1 MNFSEIENWIR
12 EELIFNQNLSLNRV
26 AKGVKLFDI
35 SLNDSETNHKEKLNS
50 FLRKSIRLI
59 DKKQQNDVNW
69 FKINMIDNAITQLVG
84 IGKIE
89 NRNDL
94 SLIFELLTNDTAD
107 QSGDTIIGLF
117 DKNKNW
123 IMKITNNQDENR
135 IIVKIYGTER
145 ITEKLKEVYY

>member
-1 MNFSEIENWIR
+1 
-12 EELIFNQNLSLNRV
+12 
-26 AKGVKLFDI
+26 
-35 SLNDSETNHKEKLNS
+35 
-50 FLRKSIRLI
+50 
-59 DKKQQNDVNW
+59 
-69 FKINMIDNAITQLVG
+69 MIDNAITQLVG

-94 SLIFELLTNDTAD
+94 SLIFELLINDTAD

-145 ITEKLKEVYY
+145 IIEKLKEAYY